1 MLIEGPATENS
12 ESEKKYEPFK
22 NIHYKL
28 QDLNLHVSA
37 PYLLL
42 GHYKVPELTTSWMPQ
57 IPNNNFLKVKEQS
70 NPIKLINGQVH
81 AQSEND
87 VENETNLKSNS
98 ISVAVQT
105 EQFFEF
111 NFRPDMWYK
120 KGHIWLHQQE
130 NKVLKVALIVLCGL
144 VVTMFWYLRYQVIIS
159 IIFWFVFL
167 NNIYCIR
174 YIELDR

>member
-1 MLIEGPATENS
+1 MLIEGPAAENS

-111 NFRPDMWYK
+111 NFRPDLWYK
-120 KGHIWLHQQE
+120 KAYIWLHQQE
-130 NKVLKVALIVLCGL
+130 NKALKVALIILCGL
-144 VVTMFWYLRYQVIIS
+144 VVTMFWYLRYQVIVII
-159 IIFWFVFL
+159 IIFCFFK
-167 NNIYCIR
+167 
-174 YIELDR
+174 